1 MKTHFI
7 RLSDYRVISEDWI
20 DRQCRYQIT
29 QQIKDQQIMKWLI
42 IDKQQGEFLM
52 EEFTNI
58 YEARGFVDKLI
69 QEEDESS
76 GRNSG
81 EAGHDSQG

>member
-29 QQIKDQQIMKWLI
+29 QQIRDQQILRWLV
-42 IDKQQGEFLM
+42 IDKKEGEFLA

-58 YEARGFVDKLI
+58 YEARGFVDQLI
-69 QEEDESS
+69 QEEDES
-76 GRNSG
+76 N
-81 EAGHDSQG
+81 GHGASEIGGDGQS